1 MRACLTAVYRAPTV
15 GTQSA
20 LLAGFAYNGIIQV
33 DIPEDANE
41 LLRGAWLVTSCFA
54 MGFEMICLVSTSFC
68 VMFGP
73 GLALRG
79 ARRGAAPAP
88 APSPSAFTRAPL
100 AEPRPH
106 AWQDRMVACTRQ
118 WTVSCSSTGALP
130 YSTAQGAAPPR
141 PVPGPHGRGMATEAW
156 LTAAWRGG
164 GRMSMFFLSLM
175 LFAWLCFDWHAA
187 LPMMIAMFWAC
198 YGAPP
203 PPSRADSAPVTQ
215 CPHPTARA
223 TLAKALR

>member
-1 MRACLTAVYRAPTV
+1 M

-20 LLAGFAYNGIIQV
+20 VLAGFAYNGIIQV

-79 ARRGAAPAP
+79 ARRGAVPAPAP
-88 APSPSAFTRAPL
+88 APSPFSLASPPPYPSGFTRAPL
-100 AEPRPH
+100 AEPWSH
-106 AWQDRMVACTRQ
+106 ARQDRMGACTRQ

-175 LFAWLCFDWHAA
+175 LFAWLVFDWHAA
-187 LPMMIAMFWAC
+187 LPMMIAMFCAC

-215 CPHPTARA
+215 WPHPTARA

>member
-79 ARRGAAPAP
+79 ARRGAVPAP
-88 APSPSAFTRAPL
+88 APSAFSLASPPPTPSP
-100 AEPRPH
+100 
-106 AWQDRMVACTRQ
+106 
-118 WTVSCSSTGALP
+118 S
-130 YSTAQGAAPPR
+130 
-141 PVPGPHGRGMATEAW
+141 PVRRS
-156 LTAAWRGG
+156 LSR
-164 GRMSMFFLSLM
+164 GRMLGRTG
-175 LFAWLCFDWHAA
+175 W
-187 LPMMIAMFWAC
+187 
-198 YGAPP
+198 
-203 PPSRADSAPVTQ
+203 
-215 CPHPTARA
+215 
-223 TLAKALR
+223 

>member
-1 MRACLTAVYRAPTV
+1 MRSHAHPLHNQAPSACLSDSCVRAPTV

-33 DIPEDANE
+33 DIPEDASE

-88 APSPSAFTRAPL
+88 APSPSAFTRRSL
-100 AEPRPH
+100 SR
-106 AWQDRMVACTRQ
+106 
-118 WTVSCSSTGALP
+118 
-130 YSTAQGAAPPR
+130 
-141 PVPGPHGRGMATEAW
+141 
-156 LTAAWRGG
+156 
-164 GRMSMFFLSLM
+164 GRMLGRTG
-175 LFAWLCFDWHAA
+175 W
-187 LPMMIAMFWAC
+187 
-198 YGAPP
+198 
-203 PPSRADSAPVTQ
+203 
-215 CPHPTARA
+215 
-223 TLAKALR
+223 

>member
-88 APSPSAFTRAPL
+88 APAPSAFTRRSL
-100 AEPRPH
+100 SR
-106 AWQDRMVACTRQ
+106 
-118 WTVSCSSTGALP
+118 
-130 YSTAQGAAPPR
+130 
-141 PVPGPHGRGMATEAW
+141 
-156 LTAAWRGG
+156 
-164 GRMSMFFLSLM
+164 GRMLGRTG
-175 LFAWLCFDWHAA
+175 W
-187 LPMMIAMFWAC
+187 
-198 YGAPP
+198 
-203 PPSRADSAPVTQ
+203 
-215 CPHPTARA
+215 
-223 TLAKALR
+223 